1 MSDWGSELMATTH
14 QVALGLDAGE
24 SHRRRTRLGA
34 GVRLARR
41 KPLATLGL
49 ILIVVIILV
58 VALGPFIS
66 ARGAYD
72 SDSGH
77 RLARPSSSHWL
88 GTDQYSRDVFA
99 RITIGGR
106 ISLLVGFGAVA
117 ISSLVGTAIGLG
129 SGYLGGR
136 SDFFVQRLVDA
147 EMSIPALLLLL
158 ISSAVLGHSVW
169 LLVLTIG
176 VLLSIPASRV
186 VRASVLG
193 VTPLPFIEACH
204 ALGAGHMRIVLRH
217 LLPNIMATVLILA
230 SLGIGQAII
239 IESTL
244 SFLGYGVPPPQ
255 PSWGA
260 MLGGSSRPFMYQ
272 APWLPLIPGFAL
284 AITVYAFNMIGDG
297 LRDLLDPKLRM
308 P

>member
-1 MSDWGSELMATTH
+1 MATTH
-14 QVALGLDAGE
+14 QDILSVGAGGTIK
-24 SHRRRTRLGA
+24 RRTRLGA
-34 GVRLARR
+34 GVRIARR

-49 ILIVVIILV
+49 ILIALIVLV
-58 VALGPFIS
+58 VAIGPVIS
-66 ARGAYD
+66 AHGAYD
-72 SDSGH
+72 SDPGH
-77 RLARPSSSHWL
+77 LLAHPSPSHWL

-99 RITIGGR
+99 RITAGGR

-117 ISSLVGTAIGLG
+117 ISSLVGSAIGLS
-129 SGYLGGR
+129 SGYLGGKG
-136 SDFFVQRLVDA
+136 DFFIQRLVDA

-158 ISSAVLGHSVW
+158 ISSAVLGHSVG
-169 LLVLTIG
+169 LLVVTIG
-176 VLLSIPASRV
+176 ILLSIPASRV

-204 ALGAGHMRIVLRH
+204 ALGAGHVRIVLRH
-217 LLPNIMATVLILA
+217 LLPNIMATVLVLA

-272 APWLPLIPGFAL
+272 APWLPLIPGIAL
-284 AITVYAFNMIGDG
+284 ALTVYAFNMIGDG
-297 LRDLLDPKLRM
+297 LRDLLDPKLRT